1 MVSTGG
7 AGPGAGS
14 PQEKKKRAEA
24 RAQRHHGNLQV
35 NLHNNNTNL
44 LGAHM
49 RHVTTLLKLLGTLLY
64 FGVIQCIAYFLQ
76 PFFGEHVKWLATH
89 YWWFVVLALIPAVI
103 AKCKG
108 GSFWGWW
115 MLASWAPVISILF
128 ALEADEKDRC

>member
-1 MVSTGG
+1 
-7 AGPGAGS
+7 
-14 PQEKKKRAEA
+14 
-24 RAQRHHGNLQV
+24 
-35 NLHNNNTNL
+35 
-44 LGAHM
+44 M

-76 PFFGEHVKWLATH
+76 PFFGEHVKWLTTH
-89 YWWFVVLALIPAVI
+89 YWWFVVLALIPAFI

-108 GSFWGWW
+108 GSLWGWW